1 MLAAILF
8 VAASGCTW
16 RQTPESFG
24 PAWSTG
30 YRRFGEWTSVVSGKA
45 TAYRAAGGA
54 PRSSGRCGRPH
65 APRPR
70 SARADRPGFPPRPAP
85 PVHLTRAPPGRTQ
98 ARGPCLG

>member
-54 PRSSGRCGRPH
+54 PRSSDRCGRPH

-70 SARADRPGFPPRPAP
+70 SARADRPGFPPRPHRRSP
-85 PVHLTRAPPGRTQ
+85 
-98 ARGPCLG
+98 